1 MVQVIHKY
9 SIIHFERSR
18 GGEIVYKT
26 ALYVSLRAGPVTD
39 AFANAWCAVPLAP
52 APSVLAVNRVR
63 TTGAQR

>member
-1 MVQVIHKY
+1 M
-9 SIIHFERSR
+9 
-18 GGEIVYKT
+18 YKT

-39 AFANAWCAVPLAP
+39 AFAYAWCALPLAS